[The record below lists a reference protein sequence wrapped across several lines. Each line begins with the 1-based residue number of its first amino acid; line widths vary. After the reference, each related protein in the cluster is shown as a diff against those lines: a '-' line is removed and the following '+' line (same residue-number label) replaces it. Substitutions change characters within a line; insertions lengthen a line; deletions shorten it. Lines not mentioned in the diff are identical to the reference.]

1 LPTMPA
7 PDPAATAVI
16 TGASS
21 GLGVDIARELASRGY
36 GVTLVARR
44 EGKLREVADEL
55 ATAHGIR
62 AEVLACDLMDADAR
76 AELPG
81 RVTERGLRADLL
93 VNNAGFDQPGRFL
106 TTEAD
111 RQVEMT
117 RIFCETTV
125 ALCHAFGTPM
135 AQRRSGAI
143 LIVSSSSGFQPLP
156 NDAVYGASKAF
167 QNSFAD
173 ALHAELRRDGVAVT
187 ALCPGPL
194 PTPFVEVS
202 GPHPAHNTIPKF
214 MWVSSA
220 KAAAAGIDGLVA
232 GKRVVVP
239 GPMRAVVASGRFA
252 PRGLQLRVF
261 ARFFR

>member
-1 LPTMPA
+1 MPA

-167 QNSFAD
+167 QTRSPTLCMPSFAGMASPSPPCAPD
-173 ALHAELRRDGVAVT
+173 P
-187 ALCPGPL
+187 CPL
-194 PTPFVEVS
+194 PSLRSRGRTRPTTRS
-202 GPHPAHNTIPKF
+202 P
-214 MWVSSA
+214 SSC
-220 KAAAAGIDGLVA
+220 GS
-232 GKRVVVP
+232 R
-239 GPMRAVVASGRFA
+239 A
-252 PRGLQLRVF
+252 PRRPRRG
-261 ARFFR
+261 